1 MCDITKSP
9 RRLVLLLAVLMLL
22 CIVPATTQ
30 ANAAHNPYWKD
41 IVLSDTSE
49 VTSISVFVDGADGS
63 FSLFKTFESE
73 HKKEQKI
80 YFERPQDAKRFYIEV
95 TMADGTVRASE
106 PVDATGYDQ
115 DYKYNVKTNVLKEKA
130 NLTLLYLLLIPLFAI
145 APLGFTALVEFLVAL
160 PFKLKPYKYVI
171 LINIVT
177 NLAMNLILPVLRMV
191 MSIRGY
197 NDLWVVAPLEIVVVV
212 VEYLF
217 YTKEY
222 KDHPK
227 GKLLLFSLIAN
238 ALSWGLFELV
248 QRIVVF

>member
-1 MCDITKSP
+1 MRNNVL
-9 RRLVLLLAVLMLL
+9 RRLGLLLAVLMLL